1 MGFNKKYVSKE
12 SLELALQN
20 LNQIL
25 KSDALIIQD
34 EWSSKFIEGYQQLI
48 KNLSEVKC

>member
-12 SLELALQN
+12 SLDLALQN

-25 KSDALIIQD
+25 NADALIIQD
-34 EWSSKFIEGYQQLI
+34 EWSTKFIAGYQELI
-48 KNLSEVKC
+48 KNLNNK